1 MLDTCRPA
9 KNKLGG
15 GGGVQGGG
23 LQGGGWWVLHMAL
36 QVVTFGMLPLAKR
49 QNGPSPSKGFMALQT
64 LVARRQGKL
73 AHAVPLESC

>member
-1 MLDTCRPA
+1 
-9 KNKLGG
+9 
-15 GGGVQGGG
+15 
-23 LQGGGWWVLHMAL
+23 MAL

-49 QNGPSPSKGFMALQT
+49 QNGPSPSKGSMALQT